1 MAAAKQKLD
10 PDDLNR
16 LGKCNGCDT
25 SVKSGSEECPEC
37 GSEDIDQ
44 DWNSLLNN
52 YSKHDIG
59 EAYFQGRVEQIGL
72 HVEHWGI
79 DKRHH
84 DDHLIFDN
92 KMDLRLWEPLDG
104 QERAADSWPTPTR
117 DDRIWRAQ
125 ERSAADSDV
134 EIPSIVSDKANLQR
148 WELRAIADV
157 KTKASES
164 WLGKFN
170 LRHLA
175 HYAEW
180 ADHFD
185 VPVFIYMTM
194 VDTEKQSVGDT
205 GFITPIP
212 SDWEW
217 PALIDHYDGDAQ
229 HSYGEMKDIARTCP
243 IVHNTFRAPDGNLV
257 VEIASEYRNNWDW
270 FVENVL

>member
-1 MAAAKQKLD
+1 MEHKRSLD
-10 PDDLNR
+10 PDDLDR
-16 LGKCNGCDT
+16 
-25 SVKSGSEECPEC
+25 P
-37 GSEDIDQ
+37 

-79 DKRHH
+79 DKRHE

-104 QERAADSWPTPTR
+104 QDECPDSWPSPDHTDP
-117 DDRIWRAQ
+117 IWTAQ
-125 ERSAADSDV
+125 ESIPSDVDIPRIVTEDSDM
-134 EIPSIVSDKANLQR
+134 KR

-194 VDTEKQSVGDT
+194 VDTESKTVGEE
-205 GFITPIP
+205 GFLTPIP
-212 SDWEW
+212 TDWDW
-217 PALIDHYDGDAQ
+217 PHLIDHYDGDMN
-229 HSYGEMKDIARTCP
+229 HSYGDMKDFARSCP
-243 IVHNTFRAPDGNLV
+243 IVKRTFRAPDGNLV
-257 VEIASEYRNNWDW
+257 VNIEDEHRYNWDW

>member
-1 MAAAKQKLD
+1 MATSKRKLD

-16 LGKCNGCDT
+16 
-25 SVKSGSEECPEC
+25 P
-37 GSEDIDQ
+37 

-92 KMDLRLWEPLDG
+92 KMDLRLWEPIDG
-104 QERAADSWPTPTR
+104 QERKPNSWPADDFSDEHWYAEEQRDTETDVPTV
-117 DDRIWRAQ
+117 DLDSGTIDLDEAQ
-125 ERSAADSDV
+125 
-134 EIPSIVSDKANLQR
+134 NMHR
-148 WELRAIADV
+148 WELRGIVDV
-157 KTKASES
+157 KTKASRS

-194 VDTEKQSVGDT
+194 VDPENKSVGDA
-205 GFITPIP
+205 GFLTPIP

-217 PALIDHYDGDAQ
+217 PRLIDHYDGDER
-229 HSYGEMKDIARTCP
+229 HSYGEMKDIARTAP

-257 VEIASEYRNNWDW
+257 IEIADEHKYNWDW
-270 FVENVL
+270 FVENIL

>member
-1 MAAAKQKLD
+1 MKHKHKLG

-16 LGKCNGCDT
+16 
-25 SVKSGSEECPEC
+25 P
-37 GSEDIDQ
+37 

-59 EAYFQGRVEQIGL
+59 EAYFKGRVEQIGL
-72 HVEHWGI
+72 QTEHWGI
-79 DKRHH
+79 DKRHE

-92 KMDLRLWEPLDG
+92 KMDIRLWEPLDEQDAKPEWPENDELVTRLTENFDIG
-104 QERAADSWPTPTR
+104 LDTIER
-117 DDRIWRAQ
+117 
-125 ERSAADSDV
+125 
-134 EIPSIVSDKANLQR
+134 R
-148 WELRAIADV
+148 WELRAVADV
-157 KTKASES
+157 KTKASAS

-180 ADHFD
+180 AAAYD

-194 VDTEKQSVGDT
+194 VDVDSKSVGEE
-205 GFITPIP
+205 GFLTPIP
-212 SDWEW
+212 SNWEW
-217 PALIDHYDGDAQ
+217 PALIDHYDGNAS

-243 IVHNTFRAPDGNLV
+243 IVKSTFRAPDGNLV
-257 VEIASEYRNNWDW
+257 IEIEDEHRYNWDW

>member
-1 MAAAKQKLD
+1 MATSKRKLD

-16 LGKCNGCDT
+16 
-25 SVKSGSEECPEC
+25 P
-37 GSEDIDQ
+37 
-44 DWNSLLNN
+44 DWNSLLKN

-84 DDHLIFDN
+84 DDSLIFDN

-104 QERAADSWPTPTR
+104 QERRPDSWPDN
-117 DDRIWRAQ
+117 DDITDLIWFAEE
-125 ERSAADSDV
+125 ERETDIDIPQV
-134 EIPSIVSDKANLQR
+134 EVQDDTINIDDAYELER
-148 WELRAIADV
+148 WEMRGVADV
-157 KTKASES
+157 KTKASKS

-180 ADHFD
+180 AAEYD

-194 VDTEKQSVGDT
+194 VNPENKSVGDE
-205 GFITPIP
+205 GFLTPIP

-217 PALIDHYDGDAQ
+217 PALIDHYDGDVR

-257 VEIASEYRNNWDW
+257 VEIADEHKYNWDW
-270 FVENVL
+270 FIEHIL

>member
-1 MAAAKQKLD
+1 MEHKHKLD

-16 LGKCNGCDT
+16 
-25 SVKSGSEECPEC
+25 P
-37 GSEDIDQ
+37 

-79 DKRHH
+79 DKRHE

-104 QERAADSWPTPTR
+104 QDDAPEQWPADDFEGHIYAANETGPTVPPLAIDGSNPEPAT
-117 DDRIWRAQ
+117 INEVQ
-125 ERSAADSDV
+125 
-134 EIPSIVSDKANLQR
+134 
-148 WELRAIADV
+148 WELRAVADV

-180 ADHFD
+180 ADYFD

-194 VDTEKQSVGDT
+194 VDTESKSVGEE
-205 GFITPIP
+205 GFLTPIP
-212 SDWEW
+212 TDWDW
-217 PALIDHYDGDAQ
+217 PHLIDHYDGDMR
-229 HSYGEMKDIARTCP
+229 HSYGDMKDFARSCP
-243 IVHNTFRAPDGNLV
+243 IVKRTFRAPDGNLV
-257 VEIASEYRNNWDW
+257 VNIEDEHRLNWDW